1 MKVFLIVN
9 VARQINGEF
18 IFVKVEKA
26 FKDVLKAED
35 YFKSLSKTTKELIQ
49 TAQGFSTECSC
60 EYSVFD
66 VEVEE

>member
-26 FKDVLKAED
+26 FKDSSKAEN
-35 YFKSLSKTTKELIQ
+35 YFNSLAKTKNQLIQ
-49 TAQGFSTECSC
+49 TAQGFSVECSC
-60 EYSVFD
+60 EYSIFD
-66 VEVEE
+66 VEIDE

>member
-26 FKDVLKAED
+26 FKDILKAET
-35 YFKSLSKTTKELIQ
+35 YFNSLAKNTKQLIQ
-49 TAQGFSTECSC
+49 TAQGFSVECSC
-60 EYSVFD
+60 EYSIFD
-66 VEVEE
+66 IETEE